1 MDNLDLIKILIFC
14 SMKDP
19 MKRMRRQIIDWE
31 KIVGHHISDK
41 GLVLR
46 IQKNSQILTGK
57 EQVENGQKKTRTEI
71 ALKMMYRW

>member
-1 MDNLDLIKILIFC
+1 
-14 SMKDP
+14 MKDP

-46 IQKNSQILTGK
+46 TQRNCQISTGK
-57 EQVENGQKKTRTEI
+57 EQVENGQKNKNRDCTEYDVQMVNKCE
-71 ALKMMYRW
+71 KMFNFIGHQ